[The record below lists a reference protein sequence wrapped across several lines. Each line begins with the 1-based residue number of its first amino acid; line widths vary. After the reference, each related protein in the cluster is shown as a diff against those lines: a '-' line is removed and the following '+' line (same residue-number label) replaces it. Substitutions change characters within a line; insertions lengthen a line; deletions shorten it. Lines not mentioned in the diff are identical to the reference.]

1 MSSGTLIRR
10 YQRFLADIRLDS
22 GEQITAHCPNS
33 GSMRSCN
40 THGSQV
46 MLSFHPN
53 PKRKYQY
60 TWEMIRIGSTWVG
73 INTMLPNK
81 VVADAIKLGKIP
93 ELVGFHKIL
102 TEQKIGNSR
111 LDLVLEADYE
121 SCYIEIKNVTLVQN
135 RVAMFPDS
143 PTKRGVKHLNEL
155 IRLKRAGK
163 EAVIFFLIQRSD
175 CEYFAPADHIDPEYE
190 QVLREANVAGVKIL
204 PYQARV
210 SPEEISIH
218 RRLDSIL
225 KQ

>member
-1 MSSGTLIRR
+1 MKLIGEMSSGTLIRR

-33 GSMRSCN
+33 GSMLSCN
-40 THGSQV
+40 TPGSQV
-46 MLSFHPN
+46 LLSFHSN
-53 PKRKYQY
+53 PKRKYHY
-60 TWEMIRIGSTWVG
+60 TWEMIRIDSTWVG

-121 SCYIEIKNVTLVQN
+121 SCYVEIKNVTLVQN

-143 PTKRGVKHLNEL
+143 PTKRGVKHLKEL

-175 CEYFAPADHIDPEYE
+175 CEHFAPADHIDPEYE
-190 QVLREANVAGVKIL
+190 
-204 PYQARV
+204 
-210 SPEEISIH
+210 
-218 RRLDSIL
+218 
-225 KQ
+225 